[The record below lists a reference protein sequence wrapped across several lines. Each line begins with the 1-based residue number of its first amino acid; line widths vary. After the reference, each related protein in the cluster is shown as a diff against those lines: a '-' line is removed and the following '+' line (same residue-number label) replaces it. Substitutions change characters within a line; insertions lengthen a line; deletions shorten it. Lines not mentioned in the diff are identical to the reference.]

1 VTLLLAFVVSS
12 TLFSKFFTPLIGSK
26 QVYLWKRCV
35 TFFGGNFAGLGL
47 LRWISFKLNLINT
60 ETSEK
65 HDQARKDSPPV
76 SKQVKSAKGT
86 LMKQKKKS
94 K

>member
-1 VTLLLAFVVSS
+1 
-12 TLFSKFFTPLIGSK
+12 
-26 QVYLWKRCV
+26 LWKRCV

-60 ETSEK
+60 ESSEK
-65 HDQARKDSPPV
+65 NDKAINDSPAV
-76 SKQVKSAKGT
+76 SKQVKSAKGSSI
-86 LMKQKKKS
+86 KKKKKS